1 MKTELR
7 NALTNIGMSGKV
19 STKRVGV
26 SCEYIINVNG
36 EYAGVYSFERHTF
49 VD

>member
-1 MKTELR
+1 MKNELR

-19 STKRVGV
+19 SAKRIGV
-26 SCEYIINVNG
+26 SCEYIISING